1 MEFNNST
8 YLVATK
14 NCEIVETRSNKSKMI
29 MNGYSNNEIKGT
41 IHLSL
46 GLDLDKICFY
56 TCGEDGVLARWCN
69 QTNKLLNKTKLNF

>member
-1 MEFNNST
+1 
-8 YLVATK
+8 
-14 NCEIVETRSNKSKMI
+14 MI

-69 QTNKLLNKTKLNF
+69 QTNKLLNQTKLNF